1 MNYTDFISKDKSLLI
16 APAGYGKTYSLAES
30 LLHTPANEKQLIL
43 THTHAGIA
51 SIKEKIKGFQIPGE
65 KYHIETITGFAQRYV
80 LAYYC
85 KEDIPEQ
92 EDSSRYYPFIV
103 EKATI
108 LLNFESI
115 KRTIKYSY
123 NGLFV
128 DEYQDCTKPQHNL
141 ITALKNI
148 LPTRILG
155 DPMQG
160 IFGFN
165 ESLVDFEKDLQD
177 FDNVYELE
185 KPWRWFQDGNNKHL
199 GETLIDIREILEK
212 NKSIDIASYESKIL
226 VYKKIEENEIY
237 VPTKK
242 YHKNLKYLISNPDNI
257 ERYNSLLIIVPRY
270 YENNKLKGSIHHRS
284 SLKSLL
290 DLSKQLTLL
299 EAIDNKDFYSISK
312 DIDDLVKNIGRK
324 RKKIK
329 AISDNVIKKIFNK
342 SSVEEWIKEDRL
354 INKKGE
360 KSKTKKMLESIIIAS
375 IENSSVQNFLN
386 IITYLKTGIKL
397 KTKRHDLLNSIVKA
411 MNISITEN
419 ITVYEGMVNHRNM
432 IRRIG
437 RKVHGKCI
445 GTTLLTK
452 GLEFDTVVI
461 LNAHRFSSSK
471 HFYVAI
477 TRACKELIVFS
488 EKDKITFNE

>member
-30 LLHTPANEKQLIL
+30 LLHTPPNEKQLIL

-51 SIKEKIKGFQIPGE
+51 SIKEKIKSFKIPGE
-65 KYHIETITGFAQRYV
+65 KFHIETITGFAQRYV

-123 NGLFV
+123 HGLFV
-128 DEYQDCTKPQHNL
+128 DEYQDCTKPQHKL
-141 ITALKNI
+141 IISLSDI

-165 ESLVDFEKDLQD
+165 EPLVDFEKDLQD

-185 KPWRWFQDGNNKHL
+185 KPWRWFQNGNNKDL
-199 GETLIDIREILEK
+199 GQALIDIRELLK
-212 NKSIDIASYESKIL
+212 TNKSVDIASYESKIL
-226 VYKKIEENEIY
+226 DYRKIKEHEIFNPKSEY
-237 VPTKK
+237 QK
-242 YHKNLKYLISNPDNI
+242 YLKYLLKNPNNI
-257 ERYNSLLIIVPRY
+257 ERYNSLLIIMPEYFEDNKFKGGIQQRS
-270 YENNKLKGSIHHRS
+270 KLKAMFDYSN
-284 SLKSLL
+284 K
-290 DLSKQLTLL
+290 LTLL
-299 EAIDNKDFYSISK
+299 EAIDNKDFYTISRA
-312 DIDDLVKNIGRK
+312 IDDLVENIGRK

-329 AISDNVIKKIFNK
+329 AITDNVIVRLFNK
-342 SSVEEWIKEDRL
+342 TSVKEWIKENGL
-354 INKKGE
+354 INKRGQKAE
-360 KSKTKKMLESIIIAS
+360 TKNALESIMTTFIDYP
-375 IENSSVQNFLN
+375 SVRNFLK
-386 IITYLKTGIKL
+386 IINYLKKIMKL
-397 KTKRHDLLNSIVKA
+397 KTKRQDLLNSIIKA

-419 ITVYEGMVNHRNM
+419 ITVYEGMVKHRNM

-452 GLEFDTVVI
+452 GLEFDTVII

-477 TRACKELIVFS
+477 TRACKELIIFS
-488 EKDKITFNE
+488 EKDKIIFNE